1 MALENYL
8 SKNWVCLKSAFIGA
22 HYFVVGVSKK
32 FKLKKPIS
40 NQLKYIRTLNILN
53 KMINKAEKLPNHFS
67 LTAERNPLYLD
78 SPFTMFKTV
87 TKTVA
92 KCVVYQDAEPFA
104 SPS

>member
-1 MALENYL
+1 MPKY
-8 SKNWVCLKSAFIGA
+8 AFIGA
-22 HYFVVGVSKK
+22 EYFVVKVSKK
-32 FKLKKPIS
+32 FTLLKPFS

-53 KMINKAEKLPNHFS
+53 KMINKPEKLPNHFP
-67 LTAERNPLYLD
+67 LTAERNPGYLG

>member
-1 MALENYL
+1 
-8 SKNWVCLKSAFIGA
+8 
-22 HYFVVGVSKK
+22 
-32 FKLKKPIS
+32 
-40 NQLKYIRTLNILN
+40 
-53 KMINKAEKLPNHFS
+53 MINKPEKLPNHFS
-67 LTAERNPLYLD
+67 LTAERNPGYLG